1 MAKTLFQDKVP
12 HPFNDSHLS
21 QSKPIVVI
29 GTSTGGPRAL
39 QYVLGSLPSEFPA
52 PVLIVQ
58 HMPAGFTNS
67 LAHRL
72 NMAAPMRVKEAEHG
86 EILENGTAYITPGNY
101 HLRLKAA
108 GKTLLVDLNQ
118 TDRVNGHRPSVDV
131 LMESVARLTDYQPVA
146 VIMTG
151 MGTDGWKGIEK
162 LKQANRH
169 AYVIAEARE
178 SCVVYGMPKAVVSR
192 RLHNAM
198 VSVDAIGKTIL
209 DVIRV

>member
-1 MAKTLFQDKVP
+1 MARTLFQDKVP
-12 HPFNDSHLS
+12 HPFNGGHFP
-21 QSKPIVVI
+21 QSKPIVAI

-39 QYVLGSLPSEFPA
+39 QHVLGSLPAEFPS

-58 HMPAGFTNS
+58 HMPAGFTKS

-72 NMAAPMRVKEAEHG
+72 DIAAPMKVKEAEHR

-101 HLRLKAA
+101 HLRLKEA
-108 GKTLLVDLNQ
+108 GKCLQVDLSQ

-131 LMESVARLTDYQPVA
+131 LMESVAWLTDYHPVA

-192 RLHNAM
+192 GLHDSM

-209 DVIRV
+209 DVMRV